1 MTAALTKWAEV
12 SLGAITEN
20 VRTLCVQV
28 RPAAVMAVVKANGYG
43 HGAVP
48 AARAAL
54 RGGAQRLGVSSV
66 AEALELRAGGI
77 DAPILNLGYTPPEAV
92 AVAADAN
99 IALTLFDPAALPVL
113 LATGRSVAIH
123 VKVDTGMNR
132 LGTGVEEA
140 VRLARRGQESPL
152 RLEGFWTHFA
162 DADGRDLAFT
172 RDQLDQFQQACQALL
187 AQGVH
192 GFQRH
197 AANSAGALRV
207 PEARLDL
214 VRIGIAIYGVNP
226 APRLV
231 EAPQLRP
238 ALRWYTVVTR
248 VSRLQPGETVGY
260 GRTFRADD
268 ETVVATLAA
277 GYADGLQ
284 RRLSNRGKAI
294 IGGRLVPLIGTISMD
309 QAAADVTGVPG
320 VKPGDRVCL
329 LGSEGDARWEAEDM
343 ARSADTIPYEVLCA
357 ISARVPRRYNEVVP

>member
-1 MTAALTKWAEV
+1 VTTADTKWAEIN
-12 SLGAITEN
+12 LGAITEN
-20 VRTLCVQV
+20 VRALCAQV

-48 AARAAL
+48 VARAAL
-54 RGGAQRLGVSSV
+54 RGGAARLGVSSV
-66 AEALELRAGGI
+66 AEALELRAAGI

-92 AVAADAN
+92 GAAAEAN
-99 IALTLFDPAALPVL
+99 VALTLFDAAALPPL
-113 LATGRSVAIH
+113 LATGRPVALH

-140 VRLARRGQESPL
+140 VRLARRVQESPL

-162 DADGRDLAFT
+162 DADARDLAFT
-172 RDQLDQFQQACQALL
+172 RDQLDRFQQARHALL

-192 GFQRH
+192 AFLSH
-197 AANSAGALRV
+197 AANSAAALRV

-214 VRIGIAIYGVNP
+214 VRLGIAIYGVNP
-226 APRLV
+226 APGLIEGLRLS
-231 EAPQLRP
+231 P

-248 VSRLQPGETVGY
+248 VNHLKTGATVGY
-260 GRTFRADD
+260 GRTFRAGR

-294 IGGRLVPLIGTISMD
+294 IGGRLVALVGTISMD
-309 QAAADVTGVPG
+309 QSAADVTGVAG

-329 LGSEGDARWEAEDM
+329 LGLEGDAVWEAEDV
-343 ARSADTIPYEVLCA
+343 ARAADTIPYEVLCA
-357 ISARVPRRYNEVVP
+357 ISARVPRRYNEAVP